1 MEDQEL
7 PKGQELGFIG
17 TNWTDMAG
25 ASPARALGGEAG
37 PQHVMTFR
45 GGTISDV
52 ALAWLD
58 HRPQPGQNVSP

>member
-7 PKGQELGFIG
+7 PKGQELGFMC

-52 ALAWLD
+52 ALA
-58 HRPQPGQNVSP
+58 